1 MNSHDKITGK
11 SQVFIPLKDLKRPA
25 VVFVRFQLPQHM
37 LEKVL
42 DNTPKVNLDPR
53 DAGLSLDRA
62 CSGTDGYVADKLSI
76 YIYILYI
83 YIII

>member
-1 MNSHDKITGK
+1 
-11 SQVFIPLKDLKRPA
+11 
-25 VVFVRFQLPQHM
+25 M

-76 YIYILYI
+76 YMCIYIYNYTKNLSMNCVYIVPLCMYLYI
-83 YIII
+83 IYTM

>member
-1 MNSHDKITGK
+1 
-11 SQVFIPLKDLKRPA
+11 
-25 VVFVRFQLPQHM
+25 M

-62 CSGTDGYVADKLSI
+62 CSATDGYVADKLSI
-76 YIYILYI
+76 YIYIYNYIMILSMNCVYIVPLCMYLYI
-83 YIII
+83 IYTM